1 MASVCRHP
9 IGGRP
14 RCSRT
19 ERTDNGMRLCGF
31 CSGEGVNKEHVWPD
45 WLRKIIL
52 DSRAIGGQKAFHAQ
66 IERGGSTSE
75 FKNPSLEIKV
85 GMPCSSCNGGWMSA
99 LENEVKPFMATMAYR
114 VEINVPDCFP
124 HQLPVVRET

>member
-1 MASVCRHP
+1 
-9 IGGRP
+9 
-14 RCSRT
+14 
-19 ERTDNGMRLCGF
+19 MRLCGF
-31 CSGEGVNKEHVWPD
+31 CRGPGVNKEHVWPD

-52 DSRAIGGQKAFHAQ
+52 DSRAMGGQKAFHAQ

-99 LENEVKPFMATMAYR
+99 LENQVKPFVTTMAYR
-114 VEINVPDCFP
+114 GEKTLLSGAI
-124 HQLPVVRET
+124 RS